1 VRRSLII
8 CLLALAAGSSLLSA
22 CSNRRAVPADVLSID
37 SMASVMMDVM
47 IADQY
52 AFQFQKKDST
62 IKDKLKAS
70 QELLDEVFSLHHISR
85 EEFKKSVEFYE
96 SRPDLTRRIYDSLTI
111 YSNKHRGELYA
122 PKPMKPTPL
131 QVK

>member
-1 VRRSLII
+1 
-8 CLLALAAGSSLLSA
+8 
-22 CSNRRAVPADVLSID
+22 
-37 SMASVMMDVM
+37 MASVMMDVM

-122 PKPMKPTPL
+122 PKPVKPTPL